1 MKIINREKEIIM
13 AYQAKQLYY
22 VIDDY
27 TNENVYD
34 KDGVIIGEFTGYK
47 SRPTHKNKGGVEV
60 KKPTGE
66 CMWIEALSVRI
77 EGLGVKC
84 VEDYVV
90 C

>member
-1 MKIINREKEIIM
+1 MPL
-13 AYQAKQLYY
+13 YQARQLYY

-27 TNENVYD
+27 ENENIYD

-47 SRPTHKNKGGVEV
+47 TKPTYKSNGRIEV
-60 KKPTGE
+60 KKLTGE

-77 EGLGVKC
+77 AGLGVKC
-84 VEDYVV
+84 IEDYVV